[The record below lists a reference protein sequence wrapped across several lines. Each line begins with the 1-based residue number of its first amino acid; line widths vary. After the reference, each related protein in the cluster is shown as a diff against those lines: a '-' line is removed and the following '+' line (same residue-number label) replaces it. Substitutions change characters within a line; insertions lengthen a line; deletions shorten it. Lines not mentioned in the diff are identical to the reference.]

1 MVSFSD
7 NDRRTRLVT
16 RHRLDATATDVVDAA
31 DALLAVHAT
40 DPATVYLS
48 LLARCRTASLS
59 DVAAALYDQRVLVR
73 MMAMRRTLFVV
84 PADAVAVVHHAAAL
98 DVAAKMR
105 ATLLSQLAKLPTD
118 PPIEGD
124 VASWLDDVERGV
136 ERSIAARGSAEAS
149 DLSADEPR
157 LRTSLLPTSE
167 KAWDVRRTITSQVLA
182 LMAAEGR
189 LVRAAP
195 RGAWTSRRH
204 RWEPGTTWWPEGI
217 AEAPRAKV
225 RLVQHYLRRFGPATA
240 DDVQWWTGWTAGA
253 TRTALAALDIVDV
266 GCGLVMADDA
276 TPPTPV
282 APSAALLPA
291 LDATPMGWKIRH
303 WFLPLDFAALYDRN
317 GNIGPTVWWD
327 GEIVGGWAVRRDGS
341 LATRMLVDRGSEAAR
356 AVAEQA
362 EALHARLGG
371 ATVTASFPTPLE
383 RELRAGQV
391 G

>member
-204 RWEPGTTWWPEGI
+204 RWEPGTTWWPQGI